1 MVLGFKR
8 RFAPFVEDGSKTH
21 SIRED
26 KGDRWRSGVIVD
38 AFVDPRQKTM
48 RRLMP
53 STPCIYTEPLQMIAV
68 NQSLVAAERIALVI
82 DGRRLDLD
90 ESNLFAWRD
99 GFRHLIPTPPE
110 IDLKPY
116 SHNTGGCYAMMLE
129 FWVDLDRKLPWSG
142 KVIHWKFK
150 NPVSAR
156 HAAQ

>member
-1 MVLGFKR
+1 MESLKTSADVLFILLGAVMVLGFKR

-26 KGDRWRSGVIVD
+26 KNDRWRPGVIVD

-53 STPCIYTEPLQMIAV
+53 PTPCIYTEPLEMIAI
-68 NQSLVAAERIALVI
+68 NQSVVAVERIVLVI

-99 GFRHLIPTPPE
+99 GFRHLRTDALDDSQVTTE
-110 IDLKPY
+110 
-116 SHNTGGCYAMMLE
+116 TRGCYAMMLNFGRTLNASCHGRE
-129 FWVDLDRKLPWSG
+129 K
-142 KVIHWKFK
+142 
-150 NPVSAR
+150 
-156 HAAQ
+156 

>member
-26 KGDRWRSGVIVD
+26 KNDRWRPGVIVD

-53 STPCIYTEPLQMIAV
+53 PTPCIYTEPLEMIAV
-68 NQSLVAAERIALVI
+68 SQSLVAAERIVLVI

-99 GFRHLIPTPPE
+99 GFRHEPVAG
-110 IDLKPY
+110 IDFSIDDENPGY
-116 SHNTGGCYAMMLE
+116 SPKTEGCYAMMLQ
-129 FWVDLDRKLPWSG
+129 FWADLDRKLTWRG
-142 KVIHWKFK
+142 KIVHWRYP
-150 NPVSAR
+150 NA
-156 HAAQ
+156 